1 MATTPTHATTSST
14 APAVSV
20 GAVMHHGMISIPPQS
35 TLEEAAGEMARH
47 CVHCVVVDGL
57 ARGADRGEH
66 LVWGILSDLDLMRA
80 AAAGRLDVAAGELA
94 ASEII
99 TVDPDDTIERVV
111 QLMAEHDI
119 THVVVVAPDTGQPAG
134 VVSSLDVAGAL
145 AREYGTGPERE

>member
-57 ARGADRGEH
+57 ARGADRDEH
-66 LVWGILSDLDLMRA
+66 RVWGILSDLDLMRA
-80 AAAGRLDVAAGELA
+80 VAAGRLDVAAGELA
-94 ASEII
+94 ASEIV
-99 TVDPDDTIERVV
+99 TVDPDDTIEHVA

-119 THVVVVAPDTGQPAG
+119 THLVVVAPDTGRPAG
-134 VVSSLDVAGAL
+134 VISSLDVAEAL
-145 AREYGTGPERE
+145 ARA